1 MKPLSSRLQPLNSM
15 EAISFEYS
23 DGLFACYAFIDD
35 FLPYLTSTWYVVEQ
49 VRLDDQATT
58 N

>member
-1 MKPLSSRLQPLNSM
+1 M

-23 DGLFACYAFIDD
+23 DGLFACYAFIDG
-35 FLPYLTSTWYVVEQ
+35 FLPWLTSTWYVVEQ
-49 VRLDDQATT
+49 VRLDDQATS